1 MKFIVENSTAQDLS
15 DKVDNIFERMYVGN
29 ESRNNNSSGL
39 GLSIVLEVVNLMNG
53 TISAR
58 FQKPLLQIIIEFN
71 EVISWYK

>member
-71 EVISWYK
+71 EVIS